1 MPWQGGVLSFDG
13 VIERLRE
20 VLPPTFEDLE
30 REFAV
35 SHLGGRV
42 GLRQGSHTCLVLA
55 LLPPALQVGVV
66 NSKGEYM
73 VIDSGPLPEAVAA
86 SAAIPVLFQSVN
98 IPGES
103 MEFC

>member
-1 MPWQGGVLSFDG
+1 M
-13 VIERLRE
+13 
-20 VLPPTFEDLE
+20 
-30 REFAV
+30 
-35 SHLGGRV
+35 
-42 GLRQGSHTCLVLA
+42 
-55 LLPPALQVGVV
+55 PPALQVGVV